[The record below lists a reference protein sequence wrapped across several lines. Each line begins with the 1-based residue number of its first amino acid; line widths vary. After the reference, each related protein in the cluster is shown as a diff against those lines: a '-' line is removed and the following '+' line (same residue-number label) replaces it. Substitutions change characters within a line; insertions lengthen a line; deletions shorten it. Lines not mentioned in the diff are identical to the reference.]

1 MPRPR
6 YRAMPGPTTFP
17 AMNRFAFY
25 LVRLLR
31 VALGFIAG
39 LVVAAAMVVILD
51 LNKGRLPEPLAGA
64 ATVGF
69 YAFLAARLFWPLLL
83 VLLVAEVRRWRSPVF
98 HLGLGLVAALAALTW
113 TYLRAPAEAP
123 DPILGEEPVLTVTRV
138 AVTLAAGLAGAL
150 VSWFIAGRSA
160 GLQPPERT
168 RP

>member
-1 MPRPR
+1 
-6 YRAMPGPTTFP
+6 
-17 AMNRFAFY
+17 MNRFGFY

-64 ATVGF
+64 ATIGF

-83 VLLVAEVRRWRSPVF
+83 VLLVAEVRRWRSPAF
-98 HLGLGLVAALAALTW
+98 HLGLGILAALSALVW
-113 TYLRAPAEAP
+113 TYFQAPQEAA
-123 DPILGEEPVLTVTRV
+123 DPILGDEPVLTASRV
-138 AVTLAAGLAGAL
+138 AVTLAAGLMGGL

>member
-1 MPRPR
+1 
-6 YRAMPGPTTFP
+6 
-17 AMNRFAFY
+17 MNRFAFY

-83 VLLVAEVRRWRSPVF
+83 VLLVAEIRRWRSPAF
-98 HLGLGLVAALAALTW
+98 HLGLGLLAALAALCW
-113 TYLRAPAEAP
+113 TYLQAPAEAP

-138 AVTLAAGLAGAL
+138 AVTLFAGLAGAL

-168 RP
+168 QP

>member
-1 MPRPR
+1 
-6 YRAMPGPTTFP
+6 
-17 AMNRFAFY
+17 MNRFAFY

-83 VLLVAEVRRWRSPVF
+83 VLLVAEIRRWRSPAF
-98 HLGLGLVAALAALTW
+98 HLGLGLLAALAVLCW
-113 TYLRAPAEAP
+113 TYLQAPAEAP

-138 AVTLAAGLAGAL
+138 AVTLFAGLAGAL
-150 VSWFIAGRSA
+150 ISWFIAGRSA

-168 RP
+168 QP